1 MSKMS
6 SSDVV
11 VTLCDWRGYCIW
23 LSVAAPRLKI
33 GDFMWEH
40 LDAKSQ
46 AKAKAAFSR
55 VAALRESQ
63 QLEVENRDG
72 ERLHVWLWPLDSPDS
87 AVCILG
93 TRVTNE
99 LALLTARERACLELL
114 SEGTETKSIAQ
125 QLDISLSTVHTH
137 LKRAREKLRLPN
149 AETLISFAARY
160 CYPTTKPLCG
170 ALLQENDMR
179 AKPGP

>member
-46 AKAKAAFSR
+46 VNAKAVFSR

-63 QLEVENRDG
+63 QVEVENKDG
-72 ERLHVWLWPLDSPDS
+72 ERFRVWLWPLDSPDS
-87 AVCILG
+87 AVCMLG
-93 TRVTNE
+93 MRVPIE

-114 SEGTETKSIAQ
+114 SQGTETKSIAE

-137 LKRAREKLRLPN
+137 LKRAREKLQLPN

-160 CYPTTKPLCG
+160 CYPTTKPLSG
-170 ALLQENDMR
+170 ALGQGSDKR
-179 AKPGP
+179 AHSGP